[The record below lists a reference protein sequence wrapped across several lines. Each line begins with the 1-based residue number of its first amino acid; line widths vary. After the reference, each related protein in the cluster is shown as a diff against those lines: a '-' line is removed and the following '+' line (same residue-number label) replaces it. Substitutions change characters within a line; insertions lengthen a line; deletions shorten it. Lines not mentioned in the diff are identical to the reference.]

1 MPKSYLKALSSQEA
15 AYSDFTHSAVFRQGI
30 ELTETG
36 AGVKQAYYLG
46 QIPLGSVLQR
56 SVLSL
61 VLGFADKSDP
71 AFNSTLL
78 TVKVKD
84 SAGADK
90 GTAIFAAIEINR
102 LAAAVILTDQINN
115 TQSAPAAQGD
125 TLWCEITPGPA
136 TKKLVDLDEG
146 EVKLYFDFNT
156 PMWQNQAG
164 GPSVQASAASG
175 IGLLKAG
182 AQAQAVNYSELTVA
196 ELKDLAKER
205 GVEIPSDAR
214 KDEIIEAL
222 EEAETAKA

>member
-1 MPKSYLKALSSQEA
+1 MAKSYLKALSAPEA

-30 ELTETG
+30 EVTETT
-36 AGVKQAYYLG
+36 AGLKQAFYLG
-46 QIPLGSVLQR
+46 QFPLGTVIQR

-71 AFNSTLL
+71 AFNSTLV

-90 GTAIFAAIEINR
+90 GAAIFSAIEINR
-102 LAAAVILTDQINN
+102 LAALVITGDQVNN

-125 TLWCEITPGPA
+125 TLWAEITPAPA

-146 EVKLYFDFNT
+146 EVKVYFDFNT

-164 GPSVQASAASG
+164 GPSLQTAAASG
-175 IGLLKAG
+175 IGVLE
-182 AQAQAVNYSELTVA
+182 AQAASVNYDELTVA
-196 ELKDLAKER
+196 QLKDLARQR
-205 GVEIPSDAR
+205 GVEVPSDAR
-214 KDEIIEAL
+214 KDEIIDAL
-222 EEAETAKA
+222 KEAETAKA